1 MWDSN
6 YEDNTKA
13 YFWNT
18 GRKMEEWLWNSL
30 SDFGNSFL
38 FCMPVSGIPDRISG
52 LMKYFP

>member
-38 FCMPVSGIPDRISG
+38 FCMSVSGIRTG
-52 LMKYFP
+52 HMMKYFP